1 METMQFGPHDY
12 FGVYSLAPVEQ
23 PAPYRGFKILR
34 ERPYYLF
41 HIEQRPGFDLPPMID
56 GQYTKLTTL
65 QAQVDKFFFEN
76 PKIKTSDEAYI
87 KKFIKPGRGRP
98 RKPLTPPDEI
108 IMKEEF
114 QE

>member
-23 PAPYRGFKILR
+23 PAPYRDFKILR

-56 GQYTKLTTL
+56 GKYTKWISSFSRTL
-65 QAQVDKFFFEN
+65 KSRLR
-76 PKIKTSDEAYI
+76 T
-87 KKFIKPGRGRP
+87 KPISRNLSNRVEVGRGSLSP
-98 RKPLTPPDEI
+98 RLTRS
-108 IMKEEF
+108 F
-114 QE
+114 